1 MTPEDR
7 AIFVAKHM
15 NVFLDEDRGRRMLML
30 NIPLKFLNISPF
42 YEDIYNYGV
51 KEFDAGVIYFMGPQ
65 NQSVIDCVVQLVTK
79 NNIQTE
85 LNEED
90 MNSIIRDEVND
101 YYQQLLHQGRIEGQM
116 AISRLPN
123 LLMPKDIRQ
132 KIGKMTK

>member
-1 MTPEDR
+1 MTPEEQ

-15 NVFLDEDRGRRMLML
+15 NIFLDEEKDNRILML
-30 NIPLKFLNISPF
+30 NIPLKFLNIYPF

-65 NQSVIDCVVQLVTK
+65 NPSVVDCVVQLVTK

-85 LNEED
+85 LAEED

-101 YYQQLLHQGRIEGQM
+101 YYQQLHQGRIEGQM

-132 KIGKMTK
+132 KIGKMTN

>member
-1 MTPEDR
+1 MTPEER

-15 NVFLDEDRGRRMLML
+15 NVFLDEERSRSDRILML
-30 NIPLKFLNISPF
+30 NPSLRFLNIYPF
-42 YEDIYNYGV
+42 YEDICNYGV
-51 KEFDAGVIYFMGPQ
+51 KEYNAGVIYFMGPQ
-65 NQSVIDCVVQLVTK
+65 SPSFVDCVMQIVMK

-101 YYQQLLHQGRIEGQM
+101 YYKHLIHQGRIEGQM

-123 LLMPKDIRQ
+123 LLMPKDFVKKSER
-132 KIGKMTK
+132 

>member
-15 NVFLDEDRGRRMLML
+15 NIFLDEERGDRILML
-30 NIPLKFLNISPF
+30 NIPLKFLNIYPF
-42 YEDIYNYGV
+42 YEDVYNYGV

-65 NQSVIDCVVQLVTK
+65 NPSVVDCVLQLVMK

-101 YYQQLLHQGRIEGQM
+101 YYQQLVHQGRIEGQM